1 VKKADVATSDP
12 SFTLN
17 RSLLAVRPLA
27 WRRYARPTFLCLL
40 AVASLFPLVF
50 PILWMLLSAFKP
62 LNELVAVPPSWLP
75 RHPTLQHF
83 RELISLTSFPVY
95 LWNSTVAAL
104 LTSAITVVVALLG
117 AYSLT
122 RFQYRGRRF
131 LANFTLVSY
140 MFPPILLAIPIFV
153 IISRLGLADSLVSL
167 ALAHIS
173 FALPFCLW
181 LMWGY
186 MKTVPIALEEA
197 AMIDGASRMGAFA
210 RVVVPMSLPGVIA
223 IGVLSFLVSW
233 NDYLYALILL
243 TSEGRK
249 TLSLGVSTFLG
260 SMGVEW
266 GLINAAGVLITV
278 PVILVFGVVQR
289 FLIQGFGA
297 GGVKE

>member
-1 VKKADVATSDP
+1 VKPVAVP
-12 SFTLN
+12 ST
-17 RSLLAVRPLA
+17 RPLVLPRVGLSSRA
-27 WRRYARPTFLCLL
+27 RRRLRTLGLCAGVAAALL
-40 AVASLFPLVF
+40 PVVF
-50 PILWMLLSAFKP
+50 PILWMFLSAFKP
-62 LNELVAVPPSWLP
+62 LQELVTVPPTWLP
-75 RHPTLQHF
+75 RQPTLQHF
-83 RELISLTSFPVY
+83 RDLMVLTNFPTY
-95 LWNSTVAAL
+95 LWNSTLAAC
-104 LTSAITVVVALLG
+104 LTAVITVAVGLLG

-122 RFQYRGRRF
+122 RFRYPGRRL

-140 MFPPILLAIPIFV
+140 MFPPILLAIPLFV
-153 IISRLGLADSLVSL
+153 VISRLGLVDSLVSL

-186 MKTVPIALEEA
+186 MKGVPIALEEA
-197 AMIDGASRMGAFA
+197 AMIDGASRMGAFL
-210 RVVVPMSLPGVIA
+210 RVVIPMSLPGIIA

-243 TSEGRK
+243 TSEGKK

-266 GLINAAGVLITV
+266 GLINAAGVVITL
-278 PVILVFGVVQR
+278 PVILVFGLVQR

>member
-1 VKKADVATSDP
+1 M
-12 SFTLN
+12 F
-17 RSLLAVRPLA
+17 
-27 WRRYARPTFLCLL
+27 
-40 AVASLFPLVF
+40 
-50 PILWMLLSAFKP
+50 LSAFKP
-62 LNELVAVPPSWLP
+62 LQELVTVPPTWLP

-83 RELISLTSFPVY
+83 RDLMVLTNFPTY
-95 LWNSTVAAL
+95 LWNSTLAAC
-104 LTSAITVVVALLG
+104 LTAAITVAVGLLG

-122 RFQYRGRRF
+122 RFRYPGRRL

-140 MFPPILLAIPIFV
+140 MFPPILLAIPLFV
-153 IISRLGLADSLVSL
+153 VISRLGLVDSLVSL

-186 MKTVPIALEEA
+186 MKGVPIALEEA
-197 AMIDGASRMGAFA
+197 AMIDGASRMGAFL
-210 RVVVPMSLPGVIA
+210 RVVIPMSLPGIIA

-243 TSEGRK
+243 TSEGQK

-266 GLINAAGVLITV
+266 GLINAAGVVITL
-278 PVILVFGVVQR
+278 PVILVFGLVQR

>member
-1 VKKADVATSDP
+1 VRPVALP
-12 SFTLN
+12 SPRPLVLPRVGLSSRARRRL
-17 RSLLAVRPLA
+17 RSLG
-27 WRRYARPTFLCLL
+27 LCAGAAAALL
-40 AVASLFPLVF
+40 PVVF
-50 PILWMLLSAFKP
+50 PILWMFLSAFKP
-62 LNELVAVPPSWLP
+62 LQELVTVPPTWLP

-83 RELISLTSFPVY
+83 RDLMVLTNFPTY
-95 LWNSTVAAL
+95 LWNSTLAAC
-104 LTSAITVVVALLG
+104 LTAAITVAVGLLG

-122 RFQYRGRRF
+122 RFRYPGRRL

-140 MFPPILLAIPIFV
+140 MFPPILLAIPLFV
-153 IISRLGLADSLVSL
+153 VISRLGLVDSLVSL

-186 MKTVPIALEEA
+186 MKGVPIALEEA
-197 AMIDGASRMGAFA
+197 AMIDGASRMGAFL
-210 RVVVPMSLPGVIA
+210 RVVIPMSLPGIIA

-243 TSEGRK
+243 TSEGQK

-266 GLINAAGVLITV
+266 GLINAAGVVITL
-278 PVILVFGVVQR
+278 PVILVFGLVQR

>member
-1 VKKADVATSDP
+1 MKAVANT
-12 SFTLN
+12 TTN
-17 RSLLAVRPLA
+17 RMRNIRDARFRALRRRARPLG
-27 WRRYARPTFLCLL
+27 FCLL
-40 AVASLFPLVF
+40 ATASLFPLVF
-50 PILWMLLSAFKP
+50 PILWMVLSAFKP
-62 LNELVAVPPSWLP
+62 LHELVAVPPSWLP
-75 RHPTLQHF
+75 RQPTLQHF
-83 RELISLTSFPVY
+83 RDLISLTNFPVY
-95 LWNSTVAAL
+95 LWNSTVVAL

-122 RFQYRGRRF
+122 RFQYRGRRL
-131 LANFTLVSY
+131 LANFTLISY

-153 IISRLGLADSLVSL
+153 IISRLGMADSLLSL

-186 MKTVPIALEEA
+186 MKSVPIALEEA
-197 AMIDGASRMGAFA
+197 AMIDGASRMGAFM

-223 IGVLSFLVSW
+223 IGILSFLVSW

-249 TLSLGVSTFLG
+249 TLSLGVSIFLG

-266 GLINAAGVLITV
+266 GLINAAGVVITI
-278 PVILVFGVVQR
+278 PIILVFGVVQR